1 MGRPDERLLLRAD
14 KVRRVPEGARV
25 WHARDE
31 YVPGVLGGGA
41 ATTRGEPIVVWWSDI
56 GAENHSASELALD
69 LSAPADGERVD
80 LLPWALRELNP
91 SAVSA
96 RMQLPRLDAPGLRVD
111 SEHGAICAYVA
122 RALVPLVAACLV
134 KPIALDDR
142 WPDLTGLS
150 DADAARAVVVAALGV
165 ARG

>member
-31 YVPGVLGGGA
+31 YVPGVVVGVTADGHVLVRWAGGREVAHGA
-41 ATTRGEPIVVWWSDI
+41 DR
-56 GAENHSASELALD
+56 LLLD